1 MENLDTL
8 IQDKHLQMIKS
19 TLPYLTPSRQR
30 DMAMLVK
37 FMELQRTMALFQ
49 NPVNN
54 LRMCSEESSD
64 EERPIQMLN
73 AIREYC
79 NDYEKETVDNLI
91 NFVQMFSTYETLFS
105 Q

>member
-19 TLPYLTPSRQR
+19 ALPYLDPSRQK
-30 DMAMLVK
+30 DMAMMVK

-49 NPVNN
+49 DPGNN
-54 LRMCSEESSD
+54 LRMCSVDSSD
-64 EERPIQMLN
+64 EERPFHMLN
-73 AIREYC
+73 AIREHC
-79 NDYEKETVDNLI
+79 SDHEKETIDNLI
-91 NFVQMFSTYETLFS
+91 NFVQMFSAYETLFS

>member
-1 MENLDTL
+1 MENLDAL

-19 TLPYLTPSRQR
+19 ALPYLNPSRQK

-49 NPVNN
+49 NPSNN
-54 LRMCSEESSD
+54 LRMCSEDSSE
-64 EERPIQMLN
+64 EERPVQMLN

-79 NDYEKETVDNLI
+79 SDYEKETVDNLI

>member
-1 MENLDTL
+1 MESLDNL

-19 TLPYLTPSRQR
+19 ALPYLNPSRQR
-30 DMAMLVK
+30 DMAMLAK
-37 FMELQRTMALFQ
+37 FMELQRTMVLFQ

-54 LRMCSEESSD
+54 LKMCSEESSD
-64 EERPIQMLN
+64 EERPVQMLI

>member
-19 TLPYLTPSRQR
+19 ALPYLNPSRQK

-37 FMELQRTMALFQ
+37 FMELQRTMAFFQ
-49 NPVNN
+49 NPVND
-54 LRMCSEESSD
+54 LHMCSEDTPE
-64 EERPIQMLN
+64 EERPVQMLN

-79 NDYEKETVDNLI
+79 NDSEKETVDNLI
-91 NFVQMFSTYETLFS
+91 NFIQMFSTYETLFA